1 MMRLQLIS
9 SAVVLYTLAVMA
21 WLCYAGIGAT
31 P

>member
-1 MMRLQLIS
+1 MKIQLIS
-9 SAVVLYTLAVMA
+9 GAVVVYTVMVMA